1 MQIFRRK
8 FYRKTIESNRF
19 VFAFFVVSVA
29 FLVSCSTDFQVNAP
43 YKEENAVYG
52 LLELHD
58 NQQVIKIGKVF
69 QNGNGVSASQAAKQM
84 DSLYQSDS
92 LYVTLTDVNTQTQT
106 VLHKFYNTQKNAGY
120 FASPGQYLYGTPA
133 GFVLNPSGNYQL
145 SILDTKTKV
154 LSQAS
159 TVVVNDIIPSR
170 PYKGSQVSVSNL
182 TGLYSVS
189 FGVGNNAT
197 TYDVNIYIY
206 VKEYHK
212 KDSSLSKIDTLV
224 YNILSAYPVAGA
236 SAIVQDFRNNDF
248 YAFVGGSLKVDPTIY
263 RKMDSLDF
271 VITGAATDFANYI
284 QVNTPSQGVV
294 QKQPTYTNIS
304 NGVGIF
310 SSRLITHVKA
320 PLTGASYSELNTS
333 TYTQGLNFVP

>member
-1 MQIFRRK
+1 MQIFLRK

-19 VFAFFVVSVA
+19 VFAFFVVSAA
-29 FLVSCSTDFQVNAP
+29 FLISCSTDFQVNAP
-43 YKEENAVYG
+43 YKEENAIYG

-69 QNGNGVSASQAAKQM
+69 QNGSGVSASQAAKTM

-120 FASPGQYLYGTPA
+120 FASPGQYLYGTPP
-133 GFVLNPSGNYQL
+133 GFVLNPAGNYQL
-145 SILDTKTKV
+145 SVLDTKTKV
-154 LSQAS
+154 LSQGS
-159 TVVVNDIIPSR
+159 TVIVNDIVPAR
-170 PYKGSQVSVSNL
+170 PYKGAQISVSNL

-189 FGVGNNAT
+189 FGVGANAV

-212 KDSSLSKIDTLV
+212 KDSSLAKIDTLV
-224 YNILSAYPVAGA
+224 YNVLSAAPVSGA
-236 SAIVQDFRNNDF
+236 SAMVQDFKNVDF
-248 YAFVGGSLKVDPTIY
+248 YAFVGGSLKADPTIF
-263 RKMDSLDF
+263 RRMDSLDF
-271 VITGAATDFANYI
+271 VITGAGYDFANYI

-294 QKQPTYTNIS
+294 QKQPTYTDVT

-310 SSRLITHVKA
+310 SSRLITHIKA
-320 PLTGASYSELNTS
+320 PLTGASYALLGTS